1 VKLLASV
8 NTSCIIHTGIIEGEN
23 QPKKKA
29 KAHPMS
35 AFVLT
40 VSYFCSLWS
49 GLRNFILFFVLDC
62 TKGWSGLQITLGSEL
77 WTYYI

>member
-1 VKLLASV
+1 
-8 NTSCIIHTGIIEGEN
+8 
-23 QPKKKA
+23 
-29 KAHPMS
+29 MS

-40 VSYFCSLWS
+40 VSFFCSLWS